1 MTKIE
6 PMTKAARAK
15 PGRKP
20 KPEEDKAVKKTVSLK
35 PATYKGLLALEK
47 GGLSQSIE
55 SLYEASLKRRKRVT

>member
-1 MTKIE
+1 
-6 PMTKAARAK
+6 MTKAVRAK

-35 PATYKGLLALEK
+35 PATYEGLLALDQ

-55 SLYEASLKRRKRVT
+55 ALYEASLKRRKRAT